1 MNEDREKYNKYISR
15 INSMLASDA
24 FYATFCKKL
33 KAAKPIV
40 KLNTKVRNKVFDLEW
55 VNIIE
60 DTLPNLDN
68 IVRNPRKFIVIE
80 EDIVDISLAR
90 AISTESVKHLAQ
102 HTNLISSVDKDGMV
116 TPNKILNTTKEESFE
131 IYENRFIYTLI
142 KNLSAFITRRMDA
155 IKAAYVN
162 DHVLE
167 LNVDTSLFTGKTRV
181 FYKLELIASLPIDE
195 VKAMDNE
202 EMTVIERIAKMQRIV
217 SDFLGS
223 PFAKQMV
230 NSAAVRPPI
239 TRTNVILK
247 NTDFKRA
254 LVLWQFVE
262 SYSKMG
268 FNVENDV
275 KAVPIDEQL
284 GVGIT
289 DTICM
294 GTLLMEGLVE
304 GNVEDKGFFSESNID
319 EIDKAQAEKE
329 QAEKEQAEN
338 AKKEQV
344 DKEQAENAEK
354 EAEQEQNASD
364 EQVTEETGGNEGD
377 EGGKEKEQTGGAEEG
392 DQPDSPTEN
401 KEDEE
406 SDDDVDLPDNT
417 EVLAETRN
425 LFQRTDEDTTLSKA
439 EIARINK
446 AIDRVLVD
454 FRLKATQNETKE
466 MTDRAQIEQLDKDVL
481 IKQLRK
487 EMDAIRRSIDKK
499 TAIIEKERVVLEKSV
514 EKEKER
520 MNKLEDE
527 ISKVLEGKLD
537 EINAEMKAKAEA
549 TADNDDNAEDIDNL
563 EAESEK
569 RILELENIRDDD
581 ESDEKEKETADKESE
596 TADKESETAEK
607 VEEKSTETADGKA
620 EKVEEKTENK
630 VEEKVA
636 KTATKKTAKKPIEKK
651 IDTVEQS
658 AETTDNKDKAEQPAD
673 KVAKTATKKTAKKP
687 IEKKIETVEQPADT
701 AEQPAETAEKTADT
715 TEKTAEPKE

>member
-425 LFQRTDEDTTLSKA
+425 LFQRTVEDTTLSKA

-581 ESDEKEKETADKESE
+581 ESDESDEKEKE

-651 IDTVEQS
+651 I
-658 AETTDNKDKAEQPAD
+658 
-673 KVAKTATKKTAKKP
+673 
-687 IEKKIETVEQPADT
+687 ETVEQP
-701 AEQPAETAEKTADT
+701 ADT